1 VNISTNEMERYGF
14 LLEKYKELLNISYE
28 YKNEIHTLSE
38 NFLVI
43 YNEDIL
49 SEKNKENVLE
59 KMIPFLEEKEIKMS
73 QSIIETAYI
82 QLKQI
87 NPLDILYSMKSEDML
102 IGTEENPDT
111 SFPDVCQFNYPHF

>member
-1 VNISTNEMERYGF
+1 
-14 LLEKYKELLNISYE
+14 
-28 YKNEIHTLSE
+28 
-38 NFLVI
+38 
-43 YNEDIL
+43 
-49 SEKNKENVLE
+49 
-59 KMIPFLEEKEIKMS
+59 MIPFLEEKEIKMS